1 MEKTDAQLILEVLQ
15 GNLFSFETIVKRYQK
30 PIWRHAFR
38 ILKDPMA
45 ADDATQETF
54 IRAFKHL
61 KNLKQ
66 QKSLKPWLYKIAT
79 NFCLDYLRKNSR
91 LTSLESQLPFL
102 LSEEPSLIETLIHKE
117 TIIHLQKALSRLPAI
132 YLEPLNSYCF
142 AGLSY
147 QTLAQN
153 LNLPI
158 NTLKTRIRRGK
169 IVLAQLIKSNNL

>member
-1 MEKTDAQLILEVLQ
+1 MEKTDAQLILEVLR
-15 GNLFSFETIVKRYQK
+15 GNLSSFEAIVKRYQK
-30 PIWRHAFR
+30 SIWRHAFR

-61 KNLKQ
+61 NDFKR
-66 QKSLKPWLYKIAT
+66 QKSFKSWLYKIAT

-91 LTSLESQLPFL
+91 LTSLESQIPFL
-102 LSEEPSLIETLIHKE
+102 PSEEPSLIEKLIHKE
-117 TIIHLQKALSRLPAI
+117 AIVSLQKALSRLPAI
-132 YLEPLNSYCF
+132 YLEPLSGYYF

-147 QTLAQN
+147 QALAQN

-169 IVLAQLIKSNNL
+169 IVLAQLIK

>member
-15 GNLFSFETIVKRYQK
+15 GNLSSFEAIVKRYQK
-30 PIWRHAFR
+30 SIWHHAFR
-38 ILKDPMA
+38 ILKDSMA

-54 IRAFKHL
+54 IRAFKNL
-61 KNLKQ
+61 KNFKQ

-102 LSEEPSLIETLIHKE
+102 PSEEPSLIEKLIHKE
-117 TIIHLQKALSRLPAI
+117 TIIHLQKALNGLPAI
-132 YLEPLNSYCF
+132 YLEPLRDYYF

-153 LNLPI
+153 LDLPI

-169 IVLAQLIKSNNL
+169 ILLAQLIE